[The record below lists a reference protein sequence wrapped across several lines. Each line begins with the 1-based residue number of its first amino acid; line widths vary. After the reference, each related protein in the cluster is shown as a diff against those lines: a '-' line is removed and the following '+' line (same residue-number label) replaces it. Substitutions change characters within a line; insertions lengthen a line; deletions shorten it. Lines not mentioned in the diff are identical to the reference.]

1 MPNQSISEL
10 TEVERYEW
18 YETMT
23 HYAFD
28 LKDWEDARTLLISYL
43 FKDRKT
49 AEESEIRSYLTCCAE
64 SVSGS
69 TPLPNLSSTLSEF
82 YIKFGMEET
91 TNLQ

>member
-1 MPNQSISEL
+1 MPKQFISEL

-23 HYAFD
+23 HYAFE

-69 TPLPNLSSTLSEF
+69 TPLPDLSSTLTEF

-91 TNLQ
+91 TNL